1 MGLSLPLGYF
11 RQAWFNPAPDA
22 MEMTMRIAFLAAL
35 TPLTLAACQMAAP
48 EPPADAC
55 NATGWTWLIGETV
68 DVVAA
73 STFPAP
79 MRVIGPGDPVTM
91 DYLPNRLNVV
101 YDEAGIVTD
110 VYCG

>member
-1 MGLSLPLGYF
+1 
-11 RQAWFNPAPDA
+11 
-22 MEMTMRIAFLAAL
+22 MEMTMRIALL
-35 TPLTLAACQMAAP
+35 PTLLPLTLAACQVAAP
-48 EPPADAC
+48 EPEADAC
-55 NATGWTWLIGETV
+55 NASGWMWLVGQPV

-91 DYLPNRLNVV
+91 DFLPNRLNVT
-101 YDEAGIVTD
+101 YSEAGVVTD